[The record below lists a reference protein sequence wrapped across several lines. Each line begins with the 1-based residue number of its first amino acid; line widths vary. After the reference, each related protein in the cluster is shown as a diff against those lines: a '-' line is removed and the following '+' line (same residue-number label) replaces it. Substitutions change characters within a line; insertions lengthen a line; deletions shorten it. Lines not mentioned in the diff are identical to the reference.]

1 MLLQKKYLEFNVT
14 WEAGFSLIN
23 SEMVKSVIWYFA
35 AFPGI
40 LVFLT
45 CPNLQILGKT
55 QTRVFPIFEFLI
67 NP

>member
-40 LVFLT
+40 LVFLLAAISRYWAKLRRGYFQSL
-45 CPNLQILGKT
+45 N
-55 QTRVFPIFEFLI
+55 F
-67 NP
+67 